1 MAQTHQIK
9 YIGPTIMLVLT
20 LVILVLMKPKFVQ
33 TNGKVS
39 IVKAVGISL
48 VLALLLAVVLY
59 FIPM

>member
-1 MAQTHQIK
+1 MTQTHQIK
-9 YIGPTIMLVLT
+9 YIGPIIMFVLT
-20 LVILVLMKPKFVQ
+20 LAVLVLMKPKFVQ

>member
-1 MAQTHQIK
+1 
-9 YIGPTIMLVLT
+9 
-20 LVILVLMKPKFVQ
+20 MKPKFVQ